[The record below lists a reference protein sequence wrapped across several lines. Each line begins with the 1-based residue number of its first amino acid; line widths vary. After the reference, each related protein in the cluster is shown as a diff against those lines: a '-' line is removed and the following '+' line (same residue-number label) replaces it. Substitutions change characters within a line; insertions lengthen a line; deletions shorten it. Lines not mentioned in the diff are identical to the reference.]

1 MESRTPGG
9 NTPNIFANAFPDLR
23 AGRENNGS
31 VNVVNNLAKE
41 FGLQKQNFDDD
52 AKALV
57 EVRAG
62 QSASNMN
69 PDEELRRLKLKFETW
84 KKDYKVRLRET
95 KARLHKLGHGEVDR
109 NRRKWWRR

>member
-1 MESRTPGG
+1 V
-9 NTPNIFANAFPDLR
+9 
-23 AGRENNGS
+23 RENNGPVHAVS
-31 VNVVNNLAKE
+31 NLTKE
-41 FGLQKQNFDDD
+41 FEQQKQNFDDNV
-52 AKALV
+52 KALV

-69 PDEELRRLKLKFETW
+69 PDEELRRLKLGFETW